1 MELTA
6 QPSQHSASSLH
17 QTASSS
23 DYPPV
28 ASADSLARVPQGLD
42 PNGPLRIAY
51 LTYRGKPHVGGQG
64 VYTRHLTKALL
75 DLGHEVEVFGG
86 QPYPVLDE
94 RITLTKLPSLDL
106 FNDHYPGRFPAFWEF
121 KTREDFLEVGVF
133 STGVFP
139 EPLAFSARVHRHLAP
154 RAHEFDLIHDNQCL
168 GWGIKRLEKIIP
180 TIVTLHHPITRDRA
194 LEMAAAPN
202 FYKRWSIG
210 RWYSFVKMQGK
221 VASQMPRV
229 VVVSENSINDI
240 HADMGVAL
248 DRMRLVPVGVD
259 PELFTPLPHIERKS
273 GRLITTASADVALKG
288 LAYLIEAMVALREE
302 GRDISLTIIGRPKPG
317 KSMDLIDRYNLH
329 PHIEFVSGVSDE
341 RIVELYAEAELAV
354 VPSLYEGFS
363 LPAIEAMCTGTP
375 LVATDGGAL
384 PEVTGADGETVF
396 RCTAGDV
403 SSLATSIRQALDQPE
418 ARAAIG
424 AAGRQRVTERWSWR
438 HCAELTVDQYREVLD
453 MPDNIAKLQR
463 NGRV

>member
-1 MELTA
+1 M
-6 QPSQHSASSLH
+6 
-17 QTASSS
+17 
-23 DYPPV
+23 
-28 ASADSLARVPQGLD
+28 PQGLD

-121 KTREDFLEVGVF
+121 KTREDLLEVGVF

-259 PELFTPLPHIERKS
+259 PELFTPLPHIERKP

-424 AAGRQRVTERWSWR
+424 TAGRQRVTERWSWR
-438 HCAELTVDQYREVLD
+438 HCAELTVEQYREVLD

-463 NGRV
+463 NGRL